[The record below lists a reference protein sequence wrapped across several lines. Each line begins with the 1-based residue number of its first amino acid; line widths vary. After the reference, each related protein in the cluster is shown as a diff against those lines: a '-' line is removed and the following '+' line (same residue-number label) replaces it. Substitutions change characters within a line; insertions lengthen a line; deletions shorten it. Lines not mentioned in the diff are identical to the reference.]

1 MNMKPFKAYLT
12 ESHKTYDFRIRL
24 ACELP
29 DDLISKIKTVL
40 EAYKLD
46 SISKPKRLPI
56 QETPEF
62 PNMGPVEVSVMEIS
76 LNYPCNDE
84 QVRTLI
90 AERAGINLA
99 CIKVNPTNSPYEAAL
114 QGLEQSNKS
123 SQPGDSVLLQ
133 PDMVA
138 EKVESDLVGNARIP
152 NLIKEL
158 EETRKYE
165 YPEVAGGKSPAA
177 KTTNELPQG
186 SASPIG
192 THKNKIINPRGMKAG
207 NGK

>member
-12 ESHKTYDFRIRL
+12 ESHRTYDFRIRL

-29 DDLISKIKTVL
+29 GDLISKIKTVL

-123 SQPGDSVLLQ
+123 SQPGESVLLQ
-133 PDMVA
+133 SDMVA

-158 EETRKYE
+158 EDTRKYE
-165 YPEVAGGKSPAA
+165 YPEAAGSKSPAA

-186 SASPIG
+186 NASPIG